1 MRSKA
6 PMAES
11 NNKMMEEFWGPALG
25 FIAALIVLIGTGMV
39 SLILAAATIA
49 VLFLIN
55 ANTII
60 AGCAGIIGLV
70 SAMFIYGANIEF
82 ILYPLKVSGHLW
94 SMAANDEAAL
104 SVLLS
109 PPENFF
115 RTFFTAY
122 FSMVFEFEAWAK
134 GFPLGVVMGSMTYMA
149 LIKYF
154 NNGIALTKRTK
165 DQIKGHKKVGRFAA
179 SIGNSKDAH
188 TKDGSVIGTDRF
200 GKMIFLNDKEANQHA
215 LVLGTTGSGKTVTIS
230 NIVESAINRGL
241 PLIYIDGKGDYD
253 LGSRICAYAEKNN
266 TANWLFGMRGDSVSY
281 DPLSS
286 GGYTSKK
293 DRIIELRDWSEE
305 HYKKLAEGYLQAV
318 FKVLDELDIPS
329 DLISLSN
336 HLDLKKLKSLV
347 RENEKKLTNAQELM
361 DMLNDQDQASKSI
374 ESLVAEIRNFTNSE
388 IGHLFKPQEGQNS
401 LTLKEV
407 IEKGGIAYFCL
418 PALEFPSMSQTLGRL
433 IINDLKATVGQ
444 NLSSPDRPP
453 LYAIF
458 DEFSVFAGEQVL
470 NVINMGRSAGIHAI
484 LATQSLSD
492 IASGRKDN
500 SDHFINQVVGN
511 CNTFILHRQN
521 APEDAKTLAEMIGTR
536 PSLEYT
542 AQISQ
547 KEPTHMGTV
556 RRTRGFLAHPDE
568 IKSLGTGEAFYV
580 SKHSHKVTR
589 IKARLSRI

>member
-1 MRSKA
+1 MDK
-6 PMAES
+6 
-11 NNKMMEEFWGPALG
+11 NDHQQLMEEFLG
-25 FIAALIVLIGTGMV
+25 IILGSIFGIVLLIASGIV
-39 SLILAAATIA
+39 SLIVAAFIIT
-49 VLFLIN
+49 VLSIIN
-55 ANTII
+55 ANKIMTVCM
-60 AGCAGIIGLV
+60 AAIGVVTALW
-70 SAMFIYGANIEF
+70 IHGASLEF
-82 ILYPLKVSGHLW
+82 IFMPLRVTSHLW
-94 SMAANDEAAL
+94 SLAGQGAPFL
-104 SVLLS
+104 SILLS
-109 PPENFF
+109 PPPEFLAAFF
-115 RTFFTAY
+115 NSY
-122 FSMVFEFEAWAK
+122 FKQVFDMHAWTK
-134 GFPLGVVMGSMTYMA
+134 SFPLGVMIGSITYVVY
-149 LIKYF
+149 LSHKH
-154 NNGIALTKRTK
+154 NGVSITKRSK
-165 DQIKGHKKVGRFAA
+165 DHITEHKRVGGFAA
-179 SIGNSKDAH
+179 SLGNRKEAH
-188 TKDGSVIGTDRF
+188 TDKGTNIGTDRF
-200 GKMIFLNDKEANQHA
+200 GKNISLNDKEANEHV

-230 NIVESAINRGL
+230 NVVESAINRGL

-253 LGSRICAYAEKNN
+253 LGQRVCEYAKNN
-266 TANWLFGMRGDSVSY
+266 DRPAWLFGMRDDSVAY
-281 DPLSS
+281 DPLTS

-293 DRIIELRDWSEE
+293 DRIIELREWSEE
-305 HYKKLAEGYLQAV
+305 HYKKLAEGYLQSV
-318 FKVLDELDIPS
+318 FKVMHELKIPS
-329 DLISLSN
+329 DLITLSN

-347 RENEKKLTNAQELM
+347 RENESNLDNAQELM
-361 DMLNDQDQASKSI
+361 DMLNSQDQASKSI

-388 IGHLFKPQEGQNS
+388 IGYLFKAGEGVEP

-407 IEKGGIAYFCL
+407 IAQNGIAYFCL

-433 IINDLKATVGQ
+433 IINDLKATVAQ
-444 NLSSPDRPP
+444 NLSNPNKPP

-500 SDHFINQVVGN
+500 ADHFINQVVGN

>member
-1 MRSKA
+1 MDKNDHQN
-6 PMAES
+6 PIE
-11 NNKMMEEFWGPALG
+11 KFWVLILG
-25 FIAALIVLIGTGMV
+25 SIFGIVLLIASGVV
-39 SLILAAATIA
+39 SLIITVFIIM
-49 VLFLIN
+49 VLFVIN
-55 ANTII
+55 ANKIMSVCM
-60 AGCAGIIGLV
+60 AIIGVVTALLIHG
-70 SAMFIYGANIEF
+70 ATLKFIF
-82 ILYPLKVSGHLW
+82 FPLRVTGQLW
-94 SMAANDEAAL
+94 SQAGQGAPFL
-104 SVLLS
+104 SIFLS
-109 PPENFF
+109 PPPEFF
-115 RTFFTAY
+115 ATFFSSY
-122 FSMVFEFEAWAK
+122 FNLIFEMSAWTK
-134 GFPLGVVMGSMTYMA
+134 SLPLGIIIGSMAYGLYLDYKNYSMR
-149 LIKYF
+149 I
-154 NNGIALTKRTK
+154 TKRSK
-165 DQIKGHKKVGRFAA
+165 DQITNLEKVGGFPA
-179 SIGNSKDAH
+179 SIGNIKDAH
-188 TKDGSVIGTDRF
+188 TDNGSNIGTDRF
-200 GKMIFLNDKEANQHA
+200 GKTISLNDKEANEHV

-230 NIVESAINRGL
+230 NVVESAINRGL

-253 LGSRICAYAEKNN
+253 LGQRVCNYAKNN
-266 TANWLFGMRGDSVSY
+266 KIPAWLFGMCGDSVAY

-293 DRIIELRDWSEE
+293 DRIIELREWSEE

-318 FKVLDELDIPS
+318 LRVMHELQIPS
-329 DLISLSN
+329 DLITLSY

-347 RENEKKLTNAQELM
+347 RENEGNLDNAQELM
-361 DMLNDQDQASKSI
+361 DMLNSQDQASKSI

-388 IGHLFKPQEGQNS
+388 IGHLFKAEEGIQS

-407 IEKGGIAYFCL
+407 IEQNGIAYFCL

-433 IINDLKATVGQ
+433 IINDLKATVAQ
-444 NLSSPDRPP
+444 NLSNTNRPP
-453 LYAIF
+453 LYVVF

-470 NVINMGRSAGIHAI
+470 NVINMGRSAGVHAI

-500 SDHFINQVVGN
+500 ADHFINQVVGN

-536 PSLEYT
+536 LSLEYT

-580 SKHSHKVTR
+580 SKHSHKVTQ
-589 IKARLSRI
+589 IKGRLSKI

>member
-1 MRSKA
+1 
-6 PMAES
+6 MANPD
-11 NNKMMEEFWGPALG
+11 NNKMIEEVWGPILG
-25 FIAALIVLIGTGMV
+25 FIAALVLLIGTGIV
-39 SLILAAATIA
+39 CLIIAISVFAA
-49 VLFLIN
+49 LYLIN
-55 ANTII
+55 ANRII
-60 AGCAGIIGLV
+60 TVCIGAIGIITALLL
-70 SAMFIYGANIEF
+70 YGANIDF
-82 ILYPLKVSGHLW
+82 ILFPLKVTGQLF
-94 SMAANDEAAL
+94 SMAGQGEPAL
-104 SVLLS
+104 KILLS
-109 PPENFF
+109 PPPDFF
-115 RTFFTAY
+115 GLFFSNY
-122 FSMVFEFEAWAK
+122 FKMVMEMEAWSK
-134 GFPLGVVMGSMTYMA
+134 SFPLGIVMGSMGYA
-149 LIKYF
+149 AYLSYYQ
-154 NNGIALTKRTK
+154 NGVSITKRTK
-165 DQIKGHKKVGRFAA
+165 DQVKGHKRVGSFAA
-179 SIGNSKDAH
+179 SLGNNKEANTSS
-188 TKDGSVIGTDRF
+188 GSIIGTDRF
-200 GKMIFLNDKEANQHA
+200 GKTISLNDSEANQHV

-230 NIVESAINRGL
+230 NVVESAINRGL

-253 LGSRICAYAEKNN
+253 LGRRICEYAQKQDRP
-266 TANWLFGMRGDSVSY
+266 AWLFGMRGDSVSY

-305 HYKKLAEGYLQAV
+305 HYKKLAEGYLQSV
-318 FKVLDELDIPS
+318 FKVMHELKIPS
-329 DLISLSN
+329 DLMSLSA

-347 RENEKKLTNAQELM
+347 RENEKKLSNAHDLM
-361 DMLNDQDQASKSI
+361 DMLNAQDQASKSI

-388 IGHLFKPQEGQNS
+388 IGHLFKPQEGQEV
-401 LTLKEV
+401 LTLDSV
-407 IEKGGIAYFCL
+407 IRKGGIAYFCL

-444 NLSSPDRPP
+444 NLSNPDRPA

-500 SDHFINQVVGN
+500 ADHFINQVVGN

-589 IKARLSRI
+589 IKARMSRI